1 MLSSQEEDMDRRLQ
15 SGWVRP
21 IGGTWYVT
29 FYLPKPEG
37 WGKKKAPTATKRLG
51 RAKGPGKISEKQA
64 KQLAWDLYLEP
75 LNRGLIQPQSTLTL
89 GTFWEQHY
97 KPGMELRLKRTA
109 REQYASLYKRWI
121 APHLGEKRLSQIQ
134 VGDVE
139 FVMSMA
145 LHAGMST
152 CTAKHI
158 RKVMSALFER
168 ARKLRI
174 VSGDNPA
181 VLADAPA
188 IVPKRDKQ
196 ALSASQVAQVLSM
209 SPEPIRTMALCAVLT
224 SANISELLGL
234 RWKHINLSPEW
245 TTFEAEPLP
254 PYCMAIRQHFSRGE
268 IGLLKTGMRKRNI
281 PLPEPLVGGLL
292 SLHAANANPNGS
304 DDVVFRSRTGRP
316 VNENNTRKRL
326 FGKIA
331 QALGLKRLGWHTFRY
346 THATLTQS
354 VGMHSRDRQA
364 LMGHGALEMT
374 QAYTMVDYERMRQGL
389 GQIAGMIMPDLIQ
402 QRQMAVLDKPAPE
415 ILQ

>member
-1 MLSSQEEDMDRRLQ
+1 MLGKRLQ
-15 SGWVRP
+15 SGWVRSV
-21 IGGTWYVT
+21 GGVWYVT

-37 WGKKKAPTATKRLG
+37 WTKAKAPTATKRLG
-51 RAKGPGKISEKQA
+51 RAQGPGKLSERQA

-75 LNRGLIQPQSTLTL
+75 LNRGIIQPQSQLTL
-89 GTFWEQHY
+89 AAFWEQHY

-109 REQYASLYKRWI
+109 REQYTSLYKRWI
-121 APHLGEKRLSQIQ
+121 APHLGERKLSQIQ

-139 FVMSMA
+139 FVMTMA

-158 RKVMSALFER
+158 RKVISALFER
-168 ARKLRI
+168 ARKLRF

-188 IVPKRDKQ
+188 IVPKREKQ
-196 ALSASQVAQVLSM
+196 ALTASQVSQVLSM
-209 SPEPIRTMALCAVLT
+209 CEEPIRTMALCAVLT
-224 SANISELLGL
+224 SCNISELLGL
-234 RWKHINLSPEW
+234 RWRHINLTGDW

-254 PYCMAIRQHFSRGE
+254 PYCMAIRQHYGRGE
-268 IGLLKTGMRKRNI
+268 TGTLKTGQRKRNI
-281 PLPEPLVGGLL
+281 PLPEPLVNALL
-292 SLHAANANPNGS
+292 SLHRQVGATLHHGSANSP
-304 DDVVFRSRTGRP
+304 DDVVFASRTGRP

-331 QALGLKRLGWHTFRY
+331 KTLGLKRLGWHTFRY

-364 LMGHGALEMT
+364 LMGHGALEQT
-374 QAYTMVDYERMRQGL
+374 QAYTQVDYERMRQGL
-389 GQIAGMIMPDLIQ
+389 GQIAGMIL
-402 QRQMAVLDKPAPE
+402 PAPE
-415 ILQ
+415 SGILQ

>member
-1 MLSSQEEDMDRRLQ
+1 MLVPQEEEMGKRLQ
-15 SGWVRP
+15 DGWVRS

-51 RAKGPGKISEKQA
+51 RAKGPGKLTEKQA

-75 LNRGLIQPQSTLTL
+75 VNRGITQPQSQLTVSA
-89 GTFWEQHY
+89 FWDRHY
-97 KPGMELRLKRTA
+97 APGMELRLKRTA

-121 APHLGEKRLSQIQ
+121 APHLGDRKLSQLQ
-134 VGDVE
+134 VGDIE

-158 RKVMSALFER
+158 RKVLSAIFER

-196 ALSASQVAQVLSM
+196 ALNASQMAQVLSM

-234 RWKHINLSPEW
+234 RWKHVNLTPEW

-254 PYCMAIRQHFSRGE
+254 PYCMAIRQHYTRGE
-268 IGLLKTGMRKRNI
+268 VGTLKTGQRKRNI
-281 PLPEPLVGGLL
+281 PLPQPLVGALL
-292 SLHAANANPNGS
+292 SLKLLVNHGL
-304 DDVVFRSRTGRP
+304 DDVVFASSTGRP

-331 QALGLKRLGWHTFRY
+331 KALGLKRLGWHTFRY
-346 THATLTQS
+346 SHATFTQS
-354 VGMHSRDRQA
+354 IGMHSRDRQA
-364 LMGHGALEMT
+364 LMGHGALEQTQQYT
-374 QAYTMVDYERMRQGL
+374 QADYERMRQGL
-389 GQIAGMIMPDLIQ
+389 EQIAGM
-402 QRQMAVLDKPAPE
+402 VLQTPE

>member
-1 MLSSQEEDMDRRLQ
+1 MLVPQEGDDMGKRLQ
-15 SGWVRP
+15 DGWVRS

-51 RAKGPGKISEKQA
+51 RAKGPGKITEKQA

-75 LNRGLIQPQSTLTL
+75 LNRGIIQPQSALTVS
-89 GTFWEQHY
+89 TFWEQHY
-97 KPGMELRLKRTA
+97 KPGMDLRLKRTA
-109 REQYASLYKRWI
+109 REQYTSLYKRWI
-121 APHLGEKRLSQIQ
+121 CPHLGDRKLSQIQ
-134 VGDVE
+134 VGDIE

-158 RKVMSALFER
+158 RKVMSAMFER

-188 IVPKRDKQ
+188 IIPKRDKQ
-196 ALSASQVAQVLSM
+196 ALAASQVAQVLSM
-209 SPEPIRTMALCAVLT
+209 SPEPIRTMELCAVLT

-254 PYCMAIRQHFSRGE
+254 PYCMAIRQHYTRGE
-268 IGLLKTGMRKRNI
+268 VGTLKTGQRKRNI
-281 PLPEPLVGGLL
+281 PLPEPLVGALL
-292 SLHAANANPNGS
+292 SLKLLVNHEL
-304 DDVVFRSRTGRP
+304 DDVVFCSRTGRP
-316 VNENNTRKRL
+316 INENNTRKRL

-331 QALGLKRLGWHTFRY
+331 KALGLKRLGWHTFRY

-374 QAYTMVDYERMRQGL
+374 QAYTQVDYERMRQGL
-389 GQIAGMIMPDLIQ
+389 DQIAGMIMP
-402 QRQMAVLDKPAPE
+402 RAEM
-415 ILQ
+415 LQ